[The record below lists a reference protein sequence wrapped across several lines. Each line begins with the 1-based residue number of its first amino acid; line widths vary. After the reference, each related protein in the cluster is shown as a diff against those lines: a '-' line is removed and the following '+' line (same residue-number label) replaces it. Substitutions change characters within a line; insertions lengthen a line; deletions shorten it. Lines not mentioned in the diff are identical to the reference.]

1 MLFRILAY
9 RSSDCRNQPKGISW
23 SWHKNLSK
31 NHQINDSLSSL
42 PREDS
47 PGEQS
52 GRRRYTAPRILSI
65 EPLELAAA
73 ACTNPAQGVGKEG
86 TPGCVPPFGF

>member
-1 MLFRILAY
+1 MAQESI
-9 RSSDCRNQPKGISW
+9 Q
-23 SWHKNLSK
+23 

-65 EPLELAAA
+65 EPLELAAVSY
-73 ACTNPAQGVGKEG
+73 THL
-86 TPGCVPPFGF
+86 